1 MPYSLLKFFSI
12 SPTAFIYNGLL
23 FCPKLRNDAVTQ
35 MKISNNYIL
44 SLCIVA
50 LAVAAF
56 VSVNRPL
63 RFDQRHG
70 VYTADFR
77 QLIAE
82 KLLAD
87 SLQFIPYSNG
97 QRFILQATVDITP
110 SGHRR
115 PLVECSAP
123 YEAYLNELDESHI
136 KRLIDDAMAAGKFPG
151 ISIGGTGGTQ

>member
-1 MPYSLLKFFSI
+1 M
-12 SPTAFIYNGLL
+12 
-23 FCPKLRNDAVTQ
+23 Q

-44 SLCIVA
+44 SFCIVA

-63 RFDQRHG
+63 RFDRERKARETAVIERIRLIGQAEKGYLQKHG

-77 QLIAE
+77 QLTAE

-97 QRFILQATVDITP
+97 QRFVLQATVDVSPT
-110 SGHRR
+110 GHRR

-123 YEAYLNELDESHI
+123 YEAYLNGLDENHI

-151 ISIGGTGGTQ
+151 VSIGDTNGTQ